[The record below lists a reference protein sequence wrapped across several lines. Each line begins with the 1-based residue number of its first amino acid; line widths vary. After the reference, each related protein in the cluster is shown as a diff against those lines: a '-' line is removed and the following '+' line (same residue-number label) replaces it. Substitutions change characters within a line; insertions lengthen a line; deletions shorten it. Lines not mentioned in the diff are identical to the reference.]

1 MENSINDSNKK
12 LEETFNTTADKLRNN
27 KTLKLDNTKKL
38 KFYGLYKVVT
48 AGPYSDS
55 NKMKE
60 GWFDF
65 ETKYKNEAWQKCS
78 IYSKEDAMIEYIQ
91 YYSEITGEKI
101 NLDFLSEKEV
111 KVSISEL
118 TLDIPEDLSSQ
129 SLYSSNAKEK
139 KEEMEKFLASAPEQ
153 EKIFQRLKDEI
164 YSGELITI
172 ETISNFEKENKIDL
186 KTFTDSL
193 GQTCLHIAVDAM
205 NFSCVDSLIKNGYAK
220 DMVNKGDNVNMTPMH
235 IAGINFDANIY
246 DLLLTLKP
254 DLKLKDNEGKT
265 SKNYLEENDEVEV
278 PKKFLRDE

>member
-1 MENSINDSNKK
+1 M
-12 LEETFNTTADKLRNN
+12 
-27 KTLKLDNTKKL
+27 
-38 KFYGLYKVVT
+38 G
-48 AGPYSDS
+48 G
-55 NKMKE
+55 
-60 GWFDF
+60 
-65 ETKYKNEAWQKCS
+65 
-78 IYSKEDAMIEYIQ
+78 
-91 YYSEITGEKI
+91 
-101 NLDFLSEKEV
+101 
-111 KVSISEL
+111 
-118 TLDIPEDLSSQ
+118 
-129 SLYSSNAKEK
+129 
-139 KEEMEKFLASAPEQ
+139 
-153 EKIFQRLKDEI
+153 
-164 YSGELITI
+164 
-172 ETISNFEKENKIDL
+172 KENKINL